1 MLRYKWNLFLNNI
14 LSYFIF
20 YLPDD
25 MVVVDKNIYF
35 YNDKYYTDDVNLR
48 DQYILVT
55 NDWRFKSDNS
65 IYIFKFR
72 YFRGND
78 FPTFYNKY
86 IFNIDTWNDKKN
98 FESNHVIFNE
108 GSCLSVTL
116 LFNLICRSL
125 NTLSIY
131 NLDINFVPQIIYICN
146 YLNLDYELNS
156 NNITIFD
163 INNKL
168 DRDKIIRCQDFSEYD
183 YNIFSKKLV
192 K

>member
-1 MLRYKWNLFLNNI
+1 MLKYKWNLFLNNI
-14 LSYFIF
+14 LSHFIF

-55 NDWRFKSDNS
+55 NDWRFKSNNS

-98 FESNHVIFNE
+98 FESNHVVFNE
-108 GSCLSVTL
+108 GSYLSVTL

-125 NTLSIY
+125 DTLSIY
-131 NLDINFVPQIIYICN
+131 NLDIDFIPQIIYICN
-146 YLNLDYELNS
+146 YLNLDYKLN

>member
-1 MLRYKWNLFLNNI
+1 MLKSKWNLFLNNI
-14 LSYFIF
+14 LLHFIL
-20 YLPDD
+20 YLPDN

-65 IYIFKFR
+65 MYIFKFR

-98 FESNHVIFNE
+98 FESNHVVFNE
-108 GSCLSVTL
+108 GSYLSVTL

-125 NTLSIY
+125 DTLSVY
-131 NLDINFVPQIIYICN
+131 NLDIKFIPQIIYICN
-146 YLNLDYELNS
+146 YLNLNYELNN

-163 INNKL
+163 ISNTL

-183 YNIFSKKLV
+183 YNIFSKKV
-192 K
+192 T

>member
-1 MLRYKWNLFLNNI
+1 MLKSKWNLFLNNI
-14 LSYFIF
+14 LLHFIL
-20 YLPDD
+20 YLPDN
-25 MVVVDKNIYF
+25 MVVVNKNIYF

-98 FESNHVIFNE
+98 FESNHIIFNE
-108 GSCLSVTL
+108 GDRLSVTL

-125 NTLSIY
+125 DTLSVY
-131 NLDINFVPQIIYICN
+131 NPDIKFIPQIIYICN
-146 YLNLDYELNS
+146 YLNLNYELNN

-163 INNKL
+163 ISNTL
-168 DRDKIIRCQDFSEYD
+168 DRNKIIRCQDFSEYD
-183 YNIFSKKLV
+183 YNIFSKKV
-192 K
+192 T

>member
-1 MLRYKWNLFLNNI
+1 MLKSKWNLFLNNI
-14 LSYFIF
+14 LLHFIL
-20 YLPDD
+20 YLPDN

-98 FESNHVIFNE
+98 FESNHIIFNE
-108 GSCLSVTL
+108 GDRLSVTL

-125 NTLSIY
+125 DTLSVY
-131 NLDINFVPQIIYICN
+131 NLDIKFIPQIIYICN
-146 YLNLDYELNS
+146 YLNLNYELNN

-163 INNKL
+163 ISNTL
-168 DRDKIIRCQDFSEYD
+168 DRNKIIRCQDFSEYD
-183 YNIFSKKLV
+183 YNIFSKKV
-192 K
+192 T

>member
-1 MLRYKWNLFLNNI
+1 MLKSKWNLFLNNI
-14 LSYFIF
+14 LLHFIL
-20 YLPDD
+20 YLPDN
-25 MVVVDKNIYF
+25 MVVVNKNIYF

-72 YFRGND
+72 YFSGND

-86 IFNIDTWNDKKN
+86 IFNTDTWNDKKN
-98 FESNHVIFNE
+98 FESNHIIFNE
-108 GSCLSVTL
+108 GDRLSVTL

-125 NTLSIY
+125 DTLSVY
-131 NLDINFVPQIIYICN
+131 NPDIKFIPQIIYICN
-146 YLNLDYELNS
+146 YLNLNYELNN

-163 INNKL
+163 ISNTL
-168 DRDKIIRCQDFSEYD
+168 DRNKIIRCQDFSEYD
-183 YNIFSKKLV
+183 YNIFSKKV
-192 K
+192 T

>member
-1 MLRYKWNLFLNNI
+1 MLKSKWNLFLNNI
-14 LSYFIF
+14 LLHFIL

-25 MVVVDKNIYF
+25 VVVVDKNIYF
-35 YNDKYYTDDVNLR
+35 YEDKYYTDDVNLR

-55 NDWRFKSDNS
+55 NDWRFKSNNS

-98 FESNHVIFNE
+98 FESNHVVFNE
-108 GSCLSVTL
+108 GSYLSVTL

-125 NTLSIY
+125 DTLSIY
-131 NLDINFVPQIIYICN
+131 NLDIDFIPQIIYICN
-146 YLNLDYELNS
+146 YLNLDYKLN

>member
-1 MLRYKWNLFLNNI
+1 MLKSKWNLFLNNI
-14 LSYFIF
+14 LLHFIL

-25 MVVVDKNIYF
+25 VVVVDKNIYF
-35 YNDKYYTDDVNLR
+35 YEDKYYTDDVNLR
-48 DQYILVT
+48 DRYILVT
-55 NDWRFKSDNS
+55 NDWRFKSNNS

-98 FESNHVIFNE
+98 FESNHVVFNE
-108 GSCLSVTL
+108 GSYLSVTL

-125 NTLSIY
+125 DTLSIY
-131 NLDINFVPQIIYICN
+131 NLDIDFIPQIIYICN
-146 YLNLDYELNS
+146 YLNLDYKLN

>member
-1 MLRYKWNLFLNNI
+1 MLKSKWNLFLNNI
-14 LSYFIF
+14 LLHFIL

-25 MVVVDKNIYF
+25 VVVVDKNIYF
-35 YNDKYYTDDVNLR
+35 YEDKYYTDDVNLR

-65 IYIFKFR
+65 MYIFKFR

-98 FESNHVIFNE
+98 FESNHVVFNE
-108 GSCLSVTL
+108 GSYLSVTL

-125 NTLSIY
+125 DTLSIY
-131 NLDINFVPQIIYICN
+131 NLDIDFIPQIIYICN
-146 YLNLDYELNS
+146 YLNLDYKLN

>member
-1 MLRYKWNLFLNNI
+1 MLKYKWNLFLNNI

-65 IYIFKFR
+65 MYIFKFR

-98 FESNHVIFNE
+98 FESNHVVFNE
-108 GSCLSVTL
+108 GSYLSVTL

-125 NTLSIY
+125 DTLSIY
-131 NLDINFVPQIIYICN
+131 NLDIDFIPQIIYICN
-146 YLNLDYELNS
+146 YLNLDYKLN